1 MRRIP
6 SVFFALTL
14 LGAGGSIPAAQAA
27 AFNIEG
33 KYELVQPPQPTE
45 TPGKIEVVDVF
56 WYGCPHCFHVLPFVE
71 RFEQS
76 MPDDVAMR
84 HLPAVFRKSW
94 EIGARAYYT
103 AKLLGVDKQIHVP
116 IFNAI
121 HKNGQR
127 LGTKEK
133 LRDFFAKFGVSKSDF
148 DKAYDSFSVNASIR
162 KSVVMQRRYG
172 VRGTPTF
179 IVAGKYRV
187 SPSTAGGYE
196 NSLKVVQ
203 ALVDKQRKTN
213 LATQ

>member
-6 SVFFALTL
+6 SLLATL
-14 LGAGGSIPAAQAA
+14 MLFSLAAWIPASQAA
-27 AFNIEG
+27 SVEG

-45 TPGKIEVVDVF
+45 TPGKIEVVDIF

-76 MPDDVAMR
+76 LPEDVAIR
-84 HLPAVFRKSW
+84 HMPAVFRKSW
-94 EIGARAYYT
+94 EAGARAYYT

-121 HKNGQR
+121 HKQHKR
-127 LGTKEK
+127 LDTRAE

-148 DKAYDSFSVNASIR
+148 DNTYDSFSVNASIR

-187 SPSTAGGYE
+187 SPSSAGGYE
-196 NSLKVVQ
+196 NSLKVVR
-203 ALVDKQRKTN
+203 ALVDKERKARST
-213 LATQ
+213 TQ